1 MDAAAYLVAAEA
13 VTNATRHAAASRVC
27 IELRPAPHG
36 LVLTVTDDGLGL
48 PDQPVPGVGLRSMRE
63 RAEEL
68 AGTLVVRPA
77 AKGTGTTVELWLPVE
92 AQPAMVS
99 R

>member
-1 MDAAAYLVAAEA
+1 M
-13 VTNATRHAAASRVC
+13 
-27 IELRPAPHG
+27 
-36 LVLTVTDDGLGL
+36 TDDGLGL

-77 AKGTGTTVELWLPVE
+77 ATGTGTTVELWLPVE
-92 AQPAMVS
+92 VQPAMVS